1 MNVVIKKSDKTV
13 IWVNP
18 DPKKLSGVEA
28 YGEFKPSTMQIIFCP
43 GYKPPIG
50 EAFKPPIAGDT
61 ILQFQPKTVWSKSN
75 PFASR
80 KLSSWEDEINPSET
94 IIEPKF
100 DLVEEQKIYKRF
112 QSFNG
117 NDWVVDTAAEYES
130 SIPQI
135 LTPAQAEIILHRT
148 GKLESVEQ
156 ILAHPDTPIEA
167 KIYWKKAQIIERKN
181 SYLNTL
187 ATAIDLTKQQIDN
200 LFIEGAKIV

>member
-18 DPKKLSGVEA
+18 DPNKLSRVEA
-28 YGEFKPSTMQIIFCP
+28 YGEFKSSTMQIIFCT
-43 GYKPPIG
+43 GYKPTIG
-50 EAFKPPIAGDT
+50 EVFKPTIAGDT
-61 ILQFQPKTVWSKSN
+61 ILQFQSKTVWSKSN

-80 KLSSWEDEINPSET
+80 KLSSWEEEIGTNET

-148 GKLESVEQ
+148 GKLQAVEQ
-156 ILAHPDTPIEA
+156 ILEHPDTPIEA
-167 KIYWKKAQIIERKN
+167 KIYWKKSQIIERKN
-181 SYLNTL
+181 TFLNTL
-187 ATAIDLTKQQIDN
+187 AAKIGLSKEQIDN